1 MNDQFVPAP
10 PVVATQQQA
19 HAAGGVVSVEALP
32 PEIQAAMQHAKAIG
46 SQKFQQLFRAVAL
59 WEQATQTIKTIN
71 TEEEHQNIIK
81 LFDNVK
87 RALKSAEEFR
97 LDLVSV
103 PTKYTRLV
111 NATFKPLT
119 SKLLTVKEHFGDML
133 AKRQAEIELEHQK
146 KLEEAQ
152 KAQEAQAPAQE
163 IQTGDGE
170 GKVAMTPVADVSMA
184 PPPSTIKTASG
195 EKASFRERTVITI
208 NDPMELLKAIV
219 SKGKRNEVYTTDLV
233 TFNEPE
239 IKKLCVGKRKIPGVA
254 WKIEKIAV

>member
-10 PVVATQQQA
+10 PVVAQQQTPTA
-19 HAAGGVVSVEALP
+19 TSTDALP
-32 PEIQAAMQHAKAIG
+32 PEIQAAMQHAKAVG

-59 WEQATQTIKTIN
+59 WEQAMQTIKTIN

-87 RALKSAEEFR
+87 RALKSTETFR

-119 SKLLTVKEHFGDML
+119 SKLLTVKEHFGGIL
-133 AKRQAEIELEHQK
+133 AAKQAEIEREHQK
-146 KLEEAQ
+146 SLEEAR
-152 KAQEAQAPAQE
+152 KAQAPAQE

-170 GKVAMTPVADVSMA
+170 GRVAMTPATEISTA

-239 IKKLCVGKRKIPGVA
+239 IKKLCEGKRKIPGVN